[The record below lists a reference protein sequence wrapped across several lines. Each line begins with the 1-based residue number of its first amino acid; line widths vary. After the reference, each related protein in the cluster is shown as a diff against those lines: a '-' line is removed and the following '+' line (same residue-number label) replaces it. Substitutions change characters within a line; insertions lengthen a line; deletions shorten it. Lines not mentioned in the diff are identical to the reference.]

1 MNMSNKVCRNCDRT
15 FSDYKQF
22 KEHLKECNENRITI
36 GDVQTT
42 LAIGEPLKSGATFSP
57 DKKYRYKLWRI
68 WDSTKPKCSF
78 IMLNP
83 STADAIVLDPTVRRC
98 LDFARLWGYGSLI
111 VGNIFA
117 LRSTD
122 PKELYKSEDPIGTGN
137 DEALLDIVK
146 NSDIAITAWGTHGAF
161 TKRGAKVL
169 SMLLPDHVEKMA
181 HLGFTNNGEPIH
193 PLYQP
198 KSEVPIKYQVRRT
211 SNGVL
216 MWLKG

>member
-1 MNMSNKVCRNCDRT
+1 MHNKKCRNCGKP
-15 FSDYKQF
+15 FPDYKQF
-22 KEHLKECNENRITI
+22 KAHTKECNENRITI

-83 STADAIVLDPTVRRC
+83 STADEIVLDPTVRRC
-98 LDFARLWGYGSLI
+98 MDFARLWGYGSLT

-161 TKRGAKVL
+161 TKRGTKVIN
-169 SMLLPDHVEKMA
+169 MLIPDYAEKMA
-181 HLGFTNNGEPIH
+181 FLERTANGEPMH

-198 KSEVPIKYQVRRT
+198 KSVVPIKYQVWRT
-211 SNGVL
+211 SEGVL
-216 MWLKG
+216 KWL